1 MSEFG
6 IVGLAITPPLLGRIS
21 IGNVVEKNGK
31 RLPVKDDQITVTTQF
46 QVNKQ
51 WVKHPIDTELRR
63 KTEADKT
70 GKPVEDITSNPLDL
84 MNTKL
89 RAIPVK
95 LMFND
100 PNLNMRAEYTCF
112 EKGGRTLCKGN
123 GKEAHR
129 MNHAENKVEKVVCNP
144 TDCPVGK
151 EYRCKPYTR
160 LNVQIDGQEDELG
173 SFMYRT
179 AGWNSLRTLQSKL
192 TYLHG
197 LSNGKLAGLP
207 LDLVIRGKSSQQSMG
222 TTFFYLDLVVRK
234 GYTVPKAVMEA
245 HAFQKEWEDAGISR
259 DAFEE
264 HARQGIANG
273 MFEDSPEE
281 VNSILEEFFPEAA
294 EDETPSPAADLR
306 SLLDAENASMGI
318 EGADENQG
326 QLELTSAQ

>member
-1 MSEFG
+1 MSDFG

-21 IGNVVEKNGK
+21 IGKVVEKNGK

-46 QVNKQ
+46 QINKQ
-51 WVKHPIDTELRR
+51 WVKHPIDTELRV
-63 KTEADKT
+63 KLEAVKT
-70 GKPVEDITSNPLDL
+70 GKNIEDIEPDSLEL

-89 RAIPVK
+89 RSIPVK
-95 LMFND
+95 MLFND

-112 EKGGRTLCKGN
+112 EKGGRTLCRGN
-123 GKEAHR
+123 GQKAHR
-129 MNHAENKVEKVVCNP
+129 VNHNEGGRVEEVVCNP
-144 TDCPVGK
+144 VSCVVGQ
-151 EYRCKPYTR
+151 ENRCKPYTR
-160 LNVQIDGQEDELG
+160 LNLQIEGQEDELG
-173 SFMYRT
+173 TFMYRT

-234 GYTVPKAVMEA
+234 GMSLAAAVKQA
-245 HAFQKEWEDAGISR
+245 HAFQKEWEEAGISR

-273 MFEDSPEE
+273 MFEDSPDE
-281 VNSILEEFFPEAA
+281 VANVMEEFYPEI
-294 EDETPSPAADLR
+294 EDEAPSANSLR
-306 SLLDAENASMGI
+306 EMLDAENEAMGI
-318 EGADENQG
+318 VTGATVKQE
-326 QLELTSAQ
+326 QLELTEA

>member
-63 KTEADKT
+63 KVEAEKT
-70 GKPVEDITSNPLDL
+70 GKQVEDIAPNPLEL

-89 RAIPVK
+89 RSIPVK

-123 GKEAHR
+123 GKEALR
-129 MNHAENKVEKVVCNP
+129 MNHAENKVEKVACNP

-173 SFMYRT
+173 TFMYRT

-234 GYTVPKAVMEA
+234 GYSVPKAVIEA
-245 HAFQKEWEDAGISR
+245 HQFQKEWEEAGISR
-259 DAFEE
+259 EAFEE

-273 MFEDSPEE
+273 MFEDSPDERE
-281 VNSILEEFFPEAA
+281 SILEEFFPETA
-294 EDETPSPAADLR
+294 EDDTASPTADLR
-306 SLLDAENASMGI
+306 SLLDAENQAMGI
-318 EGADENQG
+318 NAEATEQS
-326 QLELTSAQ
+326 QLELTEA